1 MYHEKQT
8 PLEVQVSMMLSLPA
22 RMLGFVQPDLG
33 SVAGEGLTSEHLLG
47 T

>member
-8 PLEVQVSMMLSLPA
+8 ALEVQVSMLLSLPGHFPA

-33 SVAGEGLTSEHLLG
+33 SVAPLTG
-47 T
+47 